1 MSICVDH
8 GGRQSLLL
16 AQVEGLGRTCH
27 TGADRG
33 PAATGRATSGR
44 FVSCFPPICP
54 IQGTAALRN
63 GSCAVPP
70 TEVVPSW
77 RASRGRILDNYQ
89 EEAGMSRFGTDW
101 LLRHHRKGVGAFLFA
116 AIAALPSMSAGESD
130 DLGPEISPSHSDQV
144 VQADAI
150 PHVLWTPPDPRPA
163 FLLTLEHQASLAAL
177 TPPVPRPAFLA
188 ALAEIISVPTSAP
201 HQVRSYVEEPA
212 PTREIISR
220 AGVSGVTGA
229 VLFDLTNGT
238 LLDAHARHISLPPAS
253 TIKIVTGAW
262 ALETLGPRHRFETR
276 VLTTG
281 PVVDGRVQGD
291 LILQGGGDPAL
302 DNRALAAM
310 VDALLQ
316 SGIRR
321 IEGGYYFDDTALPRG
336 SWIDAGQRDGAASS
350 TGYGALNLNYNRVLM
365 EAVSIDKDRTE
376 VRLTADAD
384 EIEVPIEHITVS
396 VAMSD
401 DTATNGLLRHRF
413 VDGGESWIID
423 YRSLRD
429 TPERWLP
436 VRNPGLY
443 SASVFRHLAR
453 ERGLLLPS
461 PQRVS
466 STVTGTTLAVHRSR
480 PLAEIVSGM
489 LDFSNNLTAEVIG
502 LYTATQ
508 SGVSVDGL
516 RDGARRMAI
525 WIGSEFARYNR
536 LVDYSGLGDLARIT
550 PSAFQSILARSVA
563 LSDTSDA
570 DIRSILPV
578 RSIASSE
585 SGDSLPPALIQ
596 AKTGSLYYVRGLVG
610 YIRLGDGTEREFG
623 FAVFS
628 ADLQKRRRLTVG
640 HYDSAPPLE
649 VEDARQWRREAVEL
663 ESEILRNW
671 LQALS

>member
-1 MSICVDH
+1 MGTVWRLLH
-8 GGRQSLLL
+8 G
-16 AQVEGLGRTCH
+16 
-27 TGADRG
+27 
-33 PAATGRATSGR
+33 
-44 FVSCFPPICP
+44 
-54 IQGTAALRN
+54 
-63 GSCAVPP
+63 
-70 TEVVPSW
+70 
-77 RASRGRILDNYQ
+77 
-89 EEAGMSRFGTDW
+89 
-101 LLRHHRKGVGAFLFA
+101 RKGVGAFLFA
-116 AIAALPSMSAGESD
+116 AVAALPSMSVGESD
-130 DLGPEISPSHSDQV
+130 DLGPEVAAPQSDQV
-144 VQADAI
+144 RLAEAV

-188 ALAEIISVPTSAP
+188 ALDEIVSVPTSAP
-201 HQVRSYVEEPA
+201 HRVRRYVEEPA

-229 VLFDLTNGT
+229 ILFDLSNGT

-253 TIKIVTGAW
+253 TIKIITGAW

-276 VLTTG
+276 LLATG

-310 VDALLQ
+310 VDTLLQ
-316 SGIRR
+316 SGIRA

-336 SWIDAGQRDGAASS
+336 SWIDAGQRDGASSS
-350 TGYGALNLNYNRVLM
+350 TGFGALNLNYNRVLM
-365 EAVSIDKDRTE
+365 EAVSIDEDRTE

-384 EIEVPIEHITVS
+384 EIKVPIAHIS
-396 VAMSD
+396 VRVTMSV
-401 DTATNGLLRHRF
+401 DTGNNGLLRHRN
-413 VDGGESWIID
+413 VAGGESWEID
-423 YRSLRD
+423 YHSLRK

-436 VRNPGLY
+436 VRKPGLY
-443 SASVFRHLAR
+443 AASVLRHLAR
-453 ERGLLLPS
+453 ERGLVLPS
-461 PQRVS
+461 PTRVPS
-466 STVTGTTLAVHRSR
+466 AVSGTTLTVHRSR

-489 LDFSNNLTAEVIG
+489 LDFSNNLTAEVLG

-508 SGVSVDGL
+508 SGDSVEGL
-516 RDGARRMAI
+516 RDGARRMAL
-525 WIGSEFARYNR
+525 WIGSDFARYNR

-578 RSIASSE
+578 RELASSE
-585 SGDSLPPALIQ
+585 SGGPLPPAMIQ

-628 ADLQKRRRLTVG
+628 ADLRKRRGLTVG
-640 HYDSAPPLE
+640 HHDSAPPPE
-649 VEDARQWRREAVEL
+649 VEDARQWRKEAVAL
-663 ESEILRNW
+663 ETEILRNW